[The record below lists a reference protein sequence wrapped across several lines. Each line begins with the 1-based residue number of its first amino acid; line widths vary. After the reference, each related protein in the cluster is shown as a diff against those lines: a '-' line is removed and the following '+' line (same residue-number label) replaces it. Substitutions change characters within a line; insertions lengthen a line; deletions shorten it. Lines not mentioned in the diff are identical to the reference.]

1 MTPQHAD
8 RAHATWFAS
17 ATEGNVH
24 CPGRLALTKDLPET
38 TSEAADWGTCC
49 HEVAEICLRNGS
61 DAVDQIGQTRKGK
74 EHSFEVDDE
83 MAETA
88 QMYVDYVQKQ
98 AWAGVEGPESHML
111 LIEQRFSLADLKPP
125 FDAGG
130 TADAVIWNPSTR
142 ELEVVDLKGGRG
154 VVVEAKG
161 NPQGRTYGLGALL
174 ANPGLPVETIKVTIV
189 QPRAGHK
196 DGRIRSETF
205 SVAELVE
212 WTADLLAAMKR
223 SREALD
229 AKPTMPEGAW
239 AAAYLRPGK
248 CKFCKAASF
257 CPALEQEALDMARI
271 HFTDLDEP
279 VIGNRVPD
287 MEPAEMARILDAADM
302 LEEWINAV
310 RKRAHNEAEGGVT
323 IPNYILV
330 EKQGQEKWTDEGEK
344 TVLAALEYIGADT
357 KLALNAPKL
366 RTPKQVRDALK
377 KAKLDPAVVAGLS
390 EVPNNGS
397 QLVRQNKT
405 TRAAVASK
413 AATHFSVL
421 D

>member
-1 MTPQHAD
+1 MTQHAD
-8 RAHATWFAS
+8 RAHATWSAS
-17 ATEGNVH
+17 ATEGNWH
-24 CPGRLALTKDLPET
+24 CPGRLALTMGLPET
-38 TSEAADWGTCC
+38 TNEAADWGTCC

-61 DAVDQIGQTRKGK
+61 DAVDQIGQPRKGK

-88 QMYVDYVQKQ
+88 QMYVDYVKSRFSPDFP
-98 AWAGVEGPESHML
+98 GVYLMV
-111 LIEQRFSLADLKPP
+111 EQRFSLSDLNPP

-130 TADAVIWNPSTR
+130 TADAVIWNPATR
-142 ELEVVDLKGGRG
+142 QLEVVDLKGGRG

-161 NPQGRTYGLGALL
+161 NPQGRTYALGAML
-174 ANPGLPVETIKVTIV
+174 ANPGLPVDTIKVTIV

-212 WTADLLAAMKR
+212 WTSDLLAAMQR

-229 AKPTMPEGAW
+229 AKPTTPEAAW

-279 VIGNRVPD
+279 VIGNKVPD
-287 MEPAEMARILDAADM
+287 MDPAEMARILDAADM

-310 RKRAHNEAEGGVT
+310 RKRAHQEAEGGVT

-330 EKQGQEKWTDEGEK
+330 EKQGREKWTETGAEQAAEA
-344 TVLAALEYIGADT
+344 LAMLIVDG
-357 KLALNAPKL
+357 LAETAVYNAPKL

-377 KAKLDPAVVAGLS
+377 KAKRDPAVVAGLS
-390 EVPNNGS
+390 EVPNNGT
-397 QLVRQNKT
+397 QLVRQDKT
-405 TRAAVASK
+405 TREAVASK
-413 AATHFSVL
+413 AAQHFSVL